1 MKGCRPVMGRLGLA
15 ALMCPSFLRMSPA
28 VYVPVSAPQKV
39 FLFAKFPQRESALEL
54 ASAKCRP
61 ASPLPLLPIPCLPF
75 LASFPP
81 CHCSAVKLAIGRT
94 LALELSG
101 FGVKSS
107 SLIYSLCVRPWV
119 TRLTFV
125 TSASSSESR
134 DGGGDGHDKACDT
147 CLLKKLLY
155 LFIVHIHHFPSR

>member
-1 MKGCRPVMGRLGLA
+1 MGRLGLA

-81 CHCSAVKLAIGRT
+81 CHCSAVKLASRKNT
-94 LALELSG
+94 G
-101 FGVKSS
+101 FGVKRLWGQVQLPHLLFVRATLGNSPH
-107 SLIYSLCVRPWV
+107 LCNLSVF
-119 TRLTFV
+119 L
-125 TSASSSESR
+125 
-134 DGGGDGHDKACDT
+134 
-147 CLLKKLLY
+147 
-155 LFIVHIHHFPSR
+155 